1 LDSLIAE
8 DSEEGVLAMVMTRIA
23 IGDDPREIALGMGM
37 PWYVLRKWLEDKAE
51 RMQAWELA
59 KRCFADGLVYESLKE
74 ARDADIDTV
83 QVAKLRSDVYSKTA
97 SKVSREEWGDKVQM
111 EVKQTHSVDIKNL
124 LELREARLMAL
135 DVPVV
140 VQAQPV
146 PVVQQ
151 VVEVQEV

>member
-1 LDSLIAE
+1 MLFRSI
-8 DSEEGVLAMVMTRIA
+8 
-23 IGDDPREIALGMGM
+23 
-37 PWYVLRKWLEDKAE
+37 DK
-51 RMQAWELA
+51 
-59 KRCFADGLVYESLKE
+59 CFADGLVYESLKE

-97 SKVSREEWGDKVQM
+97 GKVSREEWGDKVQM

-140 VQAQPV
+140 VQAQPM

-151 VVEVQEV
+151 VCVRLGSRAKSGWVARPPSHWQSRSGGGEPVCPPVGRRGRSRRAPIGNGSFH